1 MAILVLAKEI
11 SFSGW
16 IWIILHFLKISKKLF
31 PALISPVCLPLNE
44 PERSKNYVGF
54 NPFAAGW
61 GNYTLFAF
69 HFSTFINC
77 STQFIYFLGRTQE
90 GGASANVLQEIQ
102 LPVIANNECKDA
114 YAAIGKN
121 FSRKQF
127 DDAVMCAGY
136 KEGGRDTCN
145 G

>member
-1 MAILVLAKEI
+1 MWASIHSLPAGV
-11 SFSGW
+11 
-16 IWIILHFLKISKKLF
+16 IIQCLHFILAHF
-31 PALISPVCLPLNE
+31 LIVQLN
-44 PERSKNYVGF
+44 S
-54 NPFAAGW
+54 
-61 GNYTLFAF
+61 
-69 HFSTFINC
+69 
-77 STQFIYFLGRTQE
+77 FLGRTQE

-114 YAAIGKN
+114 YAAKGKLI
-121 FSRKQF
+121 SEKQF